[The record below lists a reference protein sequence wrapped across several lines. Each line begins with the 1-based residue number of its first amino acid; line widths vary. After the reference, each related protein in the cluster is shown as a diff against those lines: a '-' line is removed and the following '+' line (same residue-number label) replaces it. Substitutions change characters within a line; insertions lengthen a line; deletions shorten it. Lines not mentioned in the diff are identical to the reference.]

1 MQRVA
6 PPFPPPSPSSFAV
19 ARNIGRR
26 GDRSTGAAIGK
37 RNVSTRRFLLLL
49 SRPSSRTSSPR
60 GPRPINDPVSIALRQ
75 NGRRITPARGV
86 RESVVTR
93 SPSDPGAFLRAR
105 NYRGHPRASPLPAPP
120 SGRIPGFSLF
130 LLDESSE
137 RRSTSSARRSRHD
150 GLPPP
155 PPTPPSGS

>member
-1 MQRVA
+1 VLRRIRNRRYA
-6 PPFPPPSPSSFAV
+6 TCRSPLPPPSPSSFAV

-60 GPRPINDPVSIALRQ
+60 GPRIGRLTIPSPSLYARMVAELR
-75 NGRRITPARGV
+75 RARGV

-93 SPSDPGAFLRAR
+93 SPSDPGAFLRVR
-105 NYRGHPRASPLPAPP
+105 NYRGHPRASPLSAPP

-137 RRSTSSARRSRHD
+137 RR
-150 GLPPP
+150 
-155 PPTPPSGS
+155 